1 MSTDDDF
8 GRSVFVNCPFDEDYD
23 HILQAVL
30 FCLVRFGLK
39 PRIATERSDA
49 GESRFS
55 KIVDLIHSS
64 KYSIHDLSR
73 CQAQRKGE
81 HYRLNMPFE
90 LGLDYGC
97 RQYGG
102 GRLSTKVF
110 LILEEERYRYQ
121 ASISDLAGFDIE
133 AHKGNYEI
141 AVRKVRKW
149 LAGMTDFEEIGT
161 ARILGDYE
169 DFQEWYLQRNRN
181 LGLSE
186 GDIRD
191 YATDEL
197 LRAMVDW
204 RESHLV
210 APADRSRV

>member
-1 MSTDDDF
+1 MSTADDF
-8 GRSVFVNCPFDEDYD
+8 GRSAFVNCPFDEDYD

-49 GESRFS
+49 GEPRVS
-55 KIVDLIHSS
+55 KIVDLIQSS

-73 CQAQRKGE
+73 CQAQSVGE

-97 RQYGG
+97 RQYGTD
-102 GRLSTKVF
+102 RLSTKVI

-121 ASISDLAGFDIE
+121 ATISDLAGSDIE
-133 AHKGNYEI
+133 AHQGSYEI
-141 AVRKVRKW
+141 AVRKVRNW
-149 LAGMTDFEEIGT
+149 LVGMPDFKAIGA
-161 ARILGDYE
+161 ARVLADYE
-169 DFQEWYLQRNRN
+169 DFQEWYLDLQRS
-181 LGLSE
+181 LGSSE
-186 GDIRD
+186 EDIKD
-191 YATDEL
+191 YSTAEL

-204 RESHLV
+204 KESHLV
-210 APADRSRV
+210 ESP